1 MNSLSDPFI
10 KRPVMTML
18 VYLTVTAFG
27 IYSYINMP
35 VSDLP
40 TVDYPVIQVTAS
52 YPGANPEVMASNV
65 AAPLE
70 QQFLQI
76 PGIDIVTSNN
86 SQGNSKM
93 VLQFQLDKSIDG
105 AASDV
110 QAAIN
115 KAQGS
120 LPADLPSPPTFQKSN
135 PNDFPVIFL
144 GVISYSMTAGQLYD
158 YAFTEIAQRLQTVPG
173 VASVNTYGSPRAVRI
188 RVDPAKLYNRGLT
201 FDDISAAVR
210 EGTSLQSAGQIKG
223 NMIQMTVKPRTQLE
237 HADDYSN
244 LIIAHKDGAPVFLR
258 DVADVVDSLQSED
271 MRMQYWAKTIPA
283 GSVGVVLSVT
293 KASGANSVEVAQ
305 GVEDLLPKLQ
315 QIVPQSMQLLT
326 IYDRSISIRNSI
338 EDVNV
343 TLLIAFVLVV
353 LVVFLFLGRVADTVI
368 PAVALPMSLMI
379 TFIVMHLCGYSLDNL
394 SLMALTLSVGFLID
408 DAIVFLENMVRR
420 MEAGEHVWVA
430 VFNGAKE
437 ISFTILAMTL
447 SLASVFI
454 PLVGMSGLMGRV
466 FRELG
471 VTIIVAVV
479 ASGFVSLTLTP
490 MMCSRLLTSHEAHKQ
505 SWLERMAH
513 NIEEKLLSWYSPML
527 TYALKHWYLSVI
539 AYLVCGYGVYWF
551 AAQVPKTFLPTGD
564 SSFINGAWLVDTDTS
579 PQQMREYQ
587 DKIIDAVSKVDHV
600 LGFVTVSGFAQ
611 RNNSNAGQMFVAL
624 DDPRNRP
631 PIQDVTNTIKAAMAK
646 IPGVMPSIRPRPV
659 LNISVGATSNSTG
672 KYSYTLSGLDKEK
685 VYAAGYALMDRM
697 IKSKLFSLVNP
708 DYFPDNRQL
717 EISLDR
723 DQASIYGVPATGL
736 TQTVSSAYSQNYS
749 YLIKNDYQQYWV
761 IVEATPESRA
771 RIGNL
776 DQLYFNSET
785 NQSSR
790 YSASDTTDAITKLVP
805 FRTAAKTKVT
815 LGPLAV
821 NHLNG
826 FTSFTLAYD
835 LAPGVGIGVA
845 SDFIANAAEEIVP
858 PEVSRNFQGDA
869 LVFRQTVVSMGLM
882 FLVALFVMYVILGIL
897 YESYIHPITVLSSL
911 PIAIVGG
918 LGLLWWTG
926 SELSLYAWI
935 GVFMLAGLVKKNG
948 IMMID
953 FAIARQAEGRT
964 PLEAVHE
971 ACLERFRPI
980 IMTTMAAFFGTLPL
994 AIGLGADAASRQ
1006 PLGLT
1011 ICGGLAV
1018 SQLVTLFVTPVTF
1031 LGLEWVQVRVL
1042 DRIPFFARRQHLHN
1056 DAPPLPGLDDKLS
1069 APPAKA

>member
-18 VYLTVTAFG
+18 VYLTVSAFG
-27 IYSYINMP
+27 IYSYIMMP

-115 KAQGS
+115 RAQGS

-188 RVDPAKLYNRGLT
+188 RVDPHKLYSRGLT
-201 FDDISAAVR
+201 FDDITGAIR
-210 EGTSLQSAGQIKG
+210 GGTSLQSAGQIKG
-223 NMIQMTVKPRTQLE
+223 NSIQMTVKPRTQLE
-237 HADDYSN
+237 HSDDYSK
-244 LIIAHKDGAPVFLR
+244 LIIADKDGAPVFLR
-258 DVADVVDSLQSED
+258 DVAEVVDSLQSED
-271 MRMQYWAKTIPA
+271 MRMQYWSKTIPA

-305 GVEDLLPKLQ
+305 GVQAMIPKLR
-315 QIVPQSMQLLT
+315 QIIPQSMQILP
-326 IYDRSISIRNSI
+326 IYDRSVSIRNSI
-338 EDVNV
+338 EDVDV

-353 LVVFLFLGRVADTVI
+353 LVVFLFLGRVADTII
-368 PAVALPMSLMI
+368 PAVALPMSLLL
-379 TFIVMHLCGYSLDNL
+379 TFIVMHLCGFSLDNL

-420 MEAGEHVWVA
+420 MEAGEHVWTA
-430 VFNGAKE
+430 AFNGAKE

-479 ASGFVSLTLTP
+479 ASGVVSLTLTP
-490 MMCSRLLTSHEAHKQ
+490 MMCSRLLTAHEPHKR
-505 SWLERMAH
+505 SLLERSAH
-513 NIEEKLLSWYSPML
+513 FIEERLLAIYSPML
-527 TYALKHWYLSVI
+527 TFALRHWYLSVA
-539 AYLVCGYGVYWF
+539 AYALCGFGVYWF
-551 AAQVPKTFLPTGD
+551 ALNVQKTFLPEGD
-564 SSFINGAWLVDTDTS
+564 SGFVSGAWIVDTDTS
-579 PQQMREYQ
+579 PQQMKQYQ
-587 DKIIDAVSKVDHV
+587 DRIIEAVSKVDHV
-600 LGFVTVSGFAQ
+600 LGFVTVSGFTQ
-611 RNNSNAGQMFVAL
+611 RNNSNSGSMFIAL
-624 DDPRNRP
+624 DDPKNRP
-631 PIQDVTNTIKAAMAK
+631 PIKDVTNQIKAVMAQ
-646 IPGVMPSIRPRPV
+646 IPGVVPSLRPRPV
-659 LNISVGATSNSTG
+659 LNISAGATNNNQG
-672 KYSYTLSGLDKEK
+672 KYAYTISGLDKDK
-685 VYAAGYALMDRM
+685 VYASGYALMDRM
-697 IKSKLFSLVNP
+697 LKSKLFSIVNP

-723 DQASIYGVPATGL
+723 DQASNYGVGAAGL
-736 TQTVSSAYSQNYS
+736 AQTISNAYSQNYS
-749 YLIKNDYQQYWV
+749 YLIKNDFQQYWV
-761 IVEATPESRA
+761 IVEAAPEYRA
-771 RIGNL
+771 RPGNL
-776 DQLYFNSET
+776 DQIFFNSQT
-785 NQSSR
+785 NQGSL
-790 YSASDTTDAITKLVP
+790 YSATAGGEDLSRLVP
-805 FRTAAKTKVT
+805 FRTAAKTNVT

-821 NHLNG
+821 NHING
-826 FTSFTLAYD
+826 FTSFTLSYD
-835 LAPGVGIGVA
+835 LAPGVGIGTA
-845 SDFIANAAEEIVP
+845 TDFIAQAAAEIVP
-858 PEVSRNFQGDA
+858 PELTRGFQGDA
-869 LVFRQTVVSMGLM
+869 LIFRQTVVSMGVM
-882 FLVALFVMYVILGIL
+882 FLVAIFVMYVILGIL

-911 PIAIVGG
+911 PVAIVGG
-918 LGLLWWTG
+918 LGTLWLFD

-953 FAIARQAEGRT
+953 FAIARQSEGRT
-964 PLEAVHE
+964 PYEAVHE

-980 IMTTMAAFFGTLPL
+980 MMTTLAAFFGTLPL

-1011 ICGGLAV
+1011 ICGGLVV

-1031 LGLEWVQVRVL
+1031 LGLEWVQVRIL
-1042 DRIPFFARRQHLHN
+1042 DRIPFFARRHHLHS
-1056 DAPPLPGLDDKLS
+1056 DAPPLPGLDQKI
-1069 APPAKA
+1069 PTPAV